1 MSNNIGKSIHNLGKK
16 IWPHNRSL
24 TGHGV
29 VKTLNELKKINPDL
43 KIKKFKSGAKVFDWK
58 IPDEW
63 NVEDAYILDP
73 SGKKICDF
81 KKNNLHLVGYS
92 VPINNIISLKELQK
106 HLHSIPEKPHAIPYV
121 TSYYVKNWGFC
132 ITHNQRK
139 KLKTGK
145 YKVVIKSKI
154 KKGLMHYGEIL
165 IKGKTKKEI
174 FLSTY
179 ICHPSMANNE
189 ISGII
194 VTIFLSNW
202 IKKIKKKYSYRI
214 IFIPET
220 IGSIAYLSKN
230 IKYMKKNI
238 FAGFAV
244 TCIGDSRCYS
254 YLPSRNEKTLSD
266 KVSKHILKNIDKKF
280 KQYRWEDRCSDE
292 RQYCAPGVD
301 LPIAT
306 IMKSKPGSYPEYH
319 TSLDNLKNVVTP
331 KGLSEGFNALQ
342 KIIEALNENFY
353 PVTNI
358 ICEPFLS
365 KRNLYP
371 TINDKA
377 GSKIDNLSR
386 LIIDTLSWC
395 DGNHDIIDI
404 AEKIR
409 VPVWKLYPIIS
420 ILKKSKLIKNYN
432 SFSI

>member
-1 MSNNIGKSIHNLGKK
+1 MASIFNDDTKK
-16 IWPHNRSL
+16 TDLRNYL
-24 TGHGV
+24 
-29 VKTLNELKKINPDL
+29 LNSPL
-43 KIKKFKSGAKVFDWK
+43 
-58 IPDEW
+58 
-63 NVEDAYILDP
+63 
-73 SGKKICDF
+73 
-81 KKNNLHLVGYS
+81 
-92 VPINNIISLKELQK
+92 
-106 HLHSIPEKPHAIPYV
+106 
-121 TSYYVKNWGFC
+121 
-132 ITHNQRK
+132 
-139 KLKTGK
+139 
-145 YKVVIKSKI
+145 
-154 KKGLMHYGEIL
+154 YGEKKPDVEKVIDL
-165 IKGKTKKEI
+165 ATTGCVNLFNDYTK
-174 FLSTY
+174 
-179 ICHPSMANNE
+179 
-189 ISGII
+189 
-194 VTIFLSNW
+194 
-202 IKKIKKKYSYRI
+202 R
-214 IFIPET
+214 
-220 IGSIAYLSKN
+220 
-230 IKYMKKNI
+230 
-238 FAGFAV
+238 
-244 TCIGDSRCYS
+244 
-254 YLPSRNEKTLSD
+254 
-266 KVSKHILKNIDKKF
+266 NIDKKF

-371 TINDKA
+371 TINDKV